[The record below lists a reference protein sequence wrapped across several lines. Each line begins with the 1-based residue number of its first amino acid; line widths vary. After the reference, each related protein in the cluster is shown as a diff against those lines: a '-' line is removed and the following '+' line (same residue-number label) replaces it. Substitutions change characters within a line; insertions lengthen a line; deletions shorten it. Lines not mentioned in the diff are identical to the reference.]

1 MGESNIYASP
11 IIQTMGSE
19 KTVSNLPDSV
29 SQIPKLKVK
38 RSRQR
43 KRQLKRKVKML
54 PVLNQE
60 KEESTNN
67 TKILLENLFKF
78 LIAFIKALTSIIN
91 SPSGILWGIV
101 LLLAIHPQLIR
112 GSPVPS
118 GEISS
123 HSSLD
128 TMLETINI
136 EKSFVVY
143 SLESYDAT
151 SFTFDLK
158 EVKEE
163 EFYGMDTAC
172 NAISSQNELCLQH
185 PASCQSSKMSIS
197 NFEEVIKT
205 RTRSFTSF
213 RFT

>member
-1 MGESNIYASP
+1 
-11 IIQTMGSE
+11 
-19 KTVSNLPDSV
+19 
-29 SQIPKLKVK
+29 
-38 RSRQR
+38 
-43 KRQLKRKVKML
+43 ML
-54 PVLNQE
+54 PVLKQK
-60 KEESTNN
+60 KEESTSN

-78 LIAFIKALTSIIN
+78 LIAFIKAVTSIMN
-91 SPSGILWGIV
+91 SPTGILWGIV
-101 LLLAIHPQLIR
+101 FLLAIHPQLIR

-151 SFTFDLK
+151 SFTFNLR
-158 EVKEE
+158 EVKTE

-172 NAISSQNELCLQH
+172 KAISSQHELCLHH
-185 PASCQSSKMSIS
+185 PASCQSSQISIN
-197 NFEEVIKT
+197 NFEEVIKI
-205 RTRSFTSF
+205 RTRSLINLKRVCEMPDYPDSTEIIS
-213 RFT
+213 RCHQGLQWSQN